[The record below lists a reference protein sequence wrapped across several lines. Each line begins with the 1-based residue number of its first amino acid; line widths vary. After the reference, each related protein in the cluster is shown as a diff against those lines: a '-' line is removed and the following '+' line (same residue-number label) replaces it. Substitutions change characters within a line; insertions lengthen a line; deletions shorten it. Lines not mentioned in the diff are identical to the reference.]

1 MRPPRVRDR
10 IFTTMYKLQFDPTKE
25 TKLQATLRVI
35 REAEDLED
43 FKKKRKCGDTLIK
56 EFRET
61 VSNVSGKMMKNKWD
75 SDYLKQLDFQ
85 IHLIQKT
92 IDEKADTINKGI

>member
-1 MRPPRVRDR
+1 MRTTQGGWDR
-10 IFTTMYKLQFDPTKE
+10 IFMTMYKLQFDPSKE

-43 FKKKRKCGDTLIK
+43 FKKRRKCGDTLIK

-61 VSNVSGKMMKNKWD
+61 VANVSGKMLKNKWD
-75 SDYLKQLDFQ
+75 TEYLQQLDFQ
-85 IHLIQKT
+85 IHLIQKA
-92 IDEKADTINKGI
+92 IGEKEDQFRC

>member
-10 IFTTMYKLQFDPTKE
+10 IFNTMYKLEFDPSKE

-35 REAEDLED
+35 REAEGLED

-61 VSNVSGKMMKNKWD
+61 VTNVSGKMMKNKWD
-75 SDYLKQLDFQ
+75 TEYLQQLDFQ

-92 IDEKADTINKGI
+92 IDEKADAINKGI

>member
-10 IFTTMYKLQFDPTKE
+10 IFTTMYKLEFDPSKE

-35 REAEDLED
+35 READGLED

-61 VSNVSGKMMKNKWD
+61 VTNVSGKMMKNKWD
-75 SDYLKQLDFQ
+75 TEYLQQLDFQ

-92 IDEKADTINKGI
+92 IDEKADAINKGI

>member
-1 MRPPRVRDR
+1 MRGR
-10 IFTTMYKLQFDPTKE
+10 IFTTMHKLQFDPTKE

-35 REAEDLED
+35 READGLED
-43 FKKKRKCGDTLIK
+43 FKKKRKCGDALIK

-61 VSNVSGKMMKNKWD
+61 VNNVSGKMFRNKWD
-75 SDYLKQLDFQ
+75 TEYLQQLDFQ

-92 IDEKADTINKGI
+92 IDEKADSINKGL

>member
-1 MRPPRVRDR
+1 METTQGGQDR
-10 IFTTMYKLQFDPTKE
+10 IFKNMSKLQFDPSQE

-35 REAEDLED
+35 REAEGLED
-43 FKKKRKCGDTLIK
+43 FKKKRRFGDTLIK

-61 VSNVSGKMMKNKWD
+61 ITNVSGKMMRNKWD
-75 SDYLKQLDFQ
+75 KEYLQQLDFQ

-92 IDEKADTINKGI
+92 IDEKGDTLRD

>member
-10 IFTTMYKLQFDPTKE
+10 IFTTMYKLEFDPTKE

-35 REAEDLED
+35 READGLED
-43 FKKKRKCGDTLIK
+43 FKKKRKIGDTLIK

-61 VSNVSGKMMKNKWD
+61 VNNVSGKMMKNKWD
-75 SDYLKQLDFQ
+75 TGYLQQLDFQ

-92 IDEKADTINKGI
+92 IDEKGDELRGL

>member
-1 MRPPRVRDR
+1 MGKGR
-10 IFTTMYKLQFDPTKE
+10 IFTAMYKLQFDPTKE

-35 REAEDLED
+35 REAEGLED
-43 FKKKRKCGDTLIK
+43 FKKKRKCGDVLIK

-61 VSNVSGKMMKNKWD
+61 VTNVSGKMMKNKWD
-75 SDYLKQLDFQ
+75 KEYLQQLDFQ

-92 IDEKADTINKGI
+92 IEEKSDTLGV

>member
-1 MRPPRVRDR
+1 
-10 IFTTMYKLQFDPTKE
+10 MYKLEFDPTKE

-35 REAEDLED
+35 READGLED
-43 FKKKRKCGDTLIK
+43 FKKKRKIGDTLIK

-61 VSNVSGKMMKNKWD
+61 VNNVSGKMMKNKWD
-75 SDYLKQLDFQ
+75 TEYLQQLDFQ

-92 IDEKADTINKGI
+92 IDEKGDELRGL

>member
-1 MRPPRVRDR
+1 
-10 IFTTMYKLQFDPTKE
+10 MYKLQFDPTKE

-56 EFRET
+56 EFRKT
-61 VSNVSGKMMKNKWD
+61 STNVSEKMIKNKWD
-75 SDYLKQLDFQ
+75 KEYLQQLDFQ

-92 IDEKADTINKGI
+92 IDEKSDSLNKVL

>member
-1 MRPPRVRDR
+1 MRDR

-35 REAEDLED
+35 REAESLED

-61 VSNVSGKMMKNKWD
+61 VVNVSGKMMKNKWD
-75 SDYLKQLDFQ
+75 SDYLKQLKQLDFQ

-92 IDEKADTINKGI
+92 IDEKSDTLGSLR

>member
-1 MRPPRVRDR
+1 VAPPRVRDR
-10 IFTTMYKLQFDPTKE
+10 IFKNMSKLQFDPTKE
-25 TKLQATLRVI
+25 TRLQATLRVI
-35 REAEDLED
+35 REAENLED

-61 VSNVSGKMMKNKWD
+61 VTNVSGKMMKNKWD
-75 SDYLKQLDFQ
+75 TEYLQQLDFQ

-92 IDEKADTINKGI
+92 IDEKADAINKGI